1 MPISRALRVSGRAEE
16 TWSQSA
22 MYSYNTFPIVA
33 ASAKGQR
40 WLGPTVRK
48 AVLGLFGFQ
57 TSLPDD
63 PSILSISLTGL
74 TRQPVLTAYTTSA
87 PTTTTTILILREEIP
102 SSGKRTRQETYPS
115 SILRP
120 SMASSSPALHPIS
133 LLLALLLLSAPSPS
147 ACASLSFLTASSNGS
162 ASTSA
167 DPELEDLAPEPTF
180 LEEVIDAVS
189 EKYDWDPDAEVR
201 VWPLDAG
208 AVRVGSV
215 QRYEFRARAGGS
227 AALARFSDEAVEW
240 RLPSAPAV
248 EEVDGPDGVDVVPA
262 EGAFGF
268 DTGVRDVELVGPVEL
283 KLAGN
288 QDGSLVELQLPSVSG
303 LTLTCRCSRFCIRS
317 RSVACMLV
325 FE

>member
-1 MPISRALRVSGRAEE
+1 VYVGAFASRNFGANLSCVESQCTHRGDMVPISNVQL
-16 TWSQSA
+16 
-22 MYSYNTFPIVA
+22 YNTFPIVA

-40 WLGPTVRK
+40 RLGPTARK
-48 AVLGLFGFQ
+48 AVLGLFVFQ

-87 PTTTTTILILREEIP
+87 PTTTTILILREEIP

-120 SMASSSPALHPIS
+120 SMASSSLALPPIS

-208 AVRVGSV
+208 AVRRRGRGV
-215 QRYEFRARAGGS
+215 ETPLRAGRRGGGW
-227 AALARFSDEAVEW
+227 AGRGRRRPRRRRV
-240 RLPSAPAV
+240 RV
-248 EEVDGPDGVDVVPA
+248 RHRRQGR
-262 EGAFGF
+262 GAGW
-268 DTGVRDVELVGPVEL
+268 
-283 KLAGN
+283 AGGA
-288 QDGSLVELQLPSVSG
+288 Q
-303 LTLTCRCSRFCIRS
+303 
-317 RSVACMLV
+317 ACWQPGR
-325 FE
+325 